1 MRFLNTILLLPCFLL
16 SVNYSFSQSAGDTYS
31 DITPV
36 KTAVNAVD
44 NEWQDYYFSKDGCRC
59 VYGDEYFVSIRE
71 TDPQSKNLIVT
82 LQGGGACWP
91 GMTDCKPTAEP
102 RDVLWAKRST
112 ALNTMLGGDYNQLF
126 MPYCDGS
133 IYHGDATADYDNNG
147 EADHWHW
154 GIRNSTAGLELT
166 AKKYPQVEKI
176 ILTGCSAGGFGTFQN
191 VKILRRLY
199 PEARIY
205 IINESGQGFFNPD
218 TETANLIYKTW
229 NAEKLL
235 PEVPCDTCDSQLIF
249 SYLDLLRDPKIKAAL
264 FSSYYDEVIGQQFL
278 KMEPENFKDLLL
290 ATSNRIHQTH
300 PESFKRYFINGKSH
314 CVRDMDYKVNGM
326 SYLEWVLAFVNDR
339 EGWVDTLE
347 EEQMGKGDE

>member
-1 MRFLNTILLLPCFLL
+1 MKFLHTILLSAFVLISGSYGFC
-16 SVNYSFSQSAGDTYS
+16 QSAGETYS

-44 NEWQDYYFSKDGCRC
+44 AEWEDYYFSKEDCRC

-71 TDPQSKNLIVT
+71 TDPNSKNLIVT

-91 GMTDCKPTAEP
+91 GMKDCKPTAEP
-102 RDVLWAKRST
+102 KDVLWAQRST
-112 ALNTMLGGDYNQLF
+112 ALNDLLGGNYNQLF

-154 GIRNSTAGLELT
+154 GIRNSTAGLELA
-166 AKKYPQVEKI
+166 AKKFPGVEKI

-199 PEARIY
+199 PQARIY

-218 TETANLIYKTW
+218 AENTEMIYKTW
-229 NAEKLL
+229 NVEKLM
-235 PEVPCDTCDSQLIF
+235 PEAPCDTCDSQLIF
-249 SYLDLLRDPKIKAAL
+249 SYLDLLKDPNIKAAL
-264 FSSYYDEVIGQQFL
+264 FSSYYDEVIGQHFL
-278 KMEPENFKDLLL
+278 KMEPEGFKELLL
-290 ATSNRIHQTH
+290 STSNRIHEAY
-300 PESFKRYFINGKSH
+300 PNSFKRFFINGKSH
-314 CVRDMDYKVNGM
+314 CVRDMEYKVNGM
-326 SYLEWVLAFVNDR
+326 SYLEWILAFVR
-339 EGWVDTLE
+339 EEDSWTD
-347 EEQMGKGDE
+347 QMEIPNSSK